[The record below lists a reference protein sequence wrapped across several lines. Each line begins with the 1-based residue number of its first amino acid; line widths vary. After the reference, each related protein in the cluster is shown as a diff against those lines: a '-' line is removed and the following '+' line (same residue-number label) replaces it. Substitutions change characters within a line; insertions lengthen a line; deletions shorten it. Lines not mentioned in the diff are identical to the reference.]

1 MTSPGTAI
9 HTPLLEAARSN
20 NPDCVAALTAAGAD
34 PEAPAHSPTYMKN
47 FPDTEQETVR
57 QYILSRAAEPR
68 SLYSPEVVKLFQ

>member
-1 MTSPGTAI
+1 MTSPGTAV

-20 NPDCVAALTAAGAD
+20 NPDCVAALIAAGAD

-57 QYILSRAAEPR
+57 
-68 SLYSPEVVKLFQ
+68 